1 MADSMDLAQRR
12 AEEELAR
19 NLQRVT
25 VRAVHPSASFCE
37 ECGDPI
43 PEARRRAVPGG
54 KCCITCQEIL
64 ELKSKHY
71 NGGAV

>member
-1 MADSMDLAQRR
+1 MSDAIDMAQRR

-25 VRAVHPSASFCE
+25 ARAVHPSASFCE

-43 PEARRRAVPGG
+43 PEARRRAVPGVL
-54 KCCITCQEIL
+54 CCITCQEVL

-71 NGGAV
+71 HGGVI